1 MDVFPGSN
9 TQLAS
14 ALAQS
19 VQFITERLGKAQ
31 VSMVLGS
38 GLGNFWKR
46 LGNCE
51 SIPYGEI
58 PYMSAPDVP
67 GHSGRLYYGEV
78 GGMKIYCWGGRLHLY
93 EGYECYQTAIIAHI
107 SALLGC
113 HTMLLTNGAGGGM
126 KGMKPG
132 CAMIIRDHIN
142 LEGFNTLDSYY
153 HSLYSQANFDP
164 QELYSPELCAIA
176 KEIGEREQFLP
187 IYEGTYFCCSGPT
200 FETQYE
206 TRSYIKL
213 GGDCFGMSTIPEV
226 LAARSYGLR
235 VLGMSLVTNLAT
247 CLLDEELSHIYVL
260 AQSDQAAN
268 AIEQLFC
275 KILER
280 IATLQPG
287 PVFDPAKVTIRPET
301 WHGLHNRHRQVRFS
315 GSEMRE
321 TVQWVQKLNNG
332 TKGADIAI
340 CCNGMDM
347 GHLEGKREVLM
358 ADLPNFPAFSRAG
371 RLGTMAFGALNGQQ
385 VAVLGSPTEEGFDPF
400 ESLFLAKLL
409 KEMGIL
415 HIHYRFP
422 AINIPPSEAIYM
434 QDYYSLTSQ
443 CLPSFLFTSSQP
455 TRISALGTANVVAWP
470 GPGLPSPAEREMGR
484 KLGGD
489 YVTIADMSILNAAGQ
504 VGLLHSGSIAAK
516 GSRVDLREVLERLS
530 GLGRAEEAAEVP
542 LALQDGARLPVKVM
556 TLFSL
561 RKWRNWPG
569 LLRLLGLLS
578 SL

>member
-1 MDVFPGSN
+1 MEAFPDSN
-9 TQLAS
+9 SQLAC

-19 VQFITERLGKAQ
+19 AQFITGRLGKAQ
-31 VSMVLGS
+31 VAMVLGS

-67 GHSGRLYYGEV
+67 GHSGRLYYGDV

-93 EGYECYQTAIIAHI
+93 EGYESYQTAIIAHI

-132 CAMIIRDHIN
+132 CAMIIKDHIN

-153 HSLYSQANFDP
+153 HSLYAEANFDP
-164 QELYSPELCAIA
+164 QELYSPELSAIA

-206 TRSYIKL
+206 TRSYMKL
-213 GGDCFGMSTIPEV
+213 GGDCFGMSTIPET
-226 LAARSYGLR
+226 LAARSYGMR

-247 CLLDEELSHIYVL
+247 CLLEGELSHIYVL

-280 IATLQPG
+280 IATLPAG
-287 PVFDPAKVTIRPET
+287 PTFDPAKITIRPET
-301 WHGLHNRHRQVRFS
+301 VHGLHNRHRRVQFS
-315 GSEMRE
+315 VSGMRE
-321 TVQWVQKLNNG
+321 TVQWVKRLNEG
-332 TKGADIAI
+332 TAGAGVAI
-340 CCNGMDM
+340 CCNGMKVCD
-347 GHLEGKREVLM
+347 LQGKREILM
-358 ADLPNFPAFSRAG
+358 TDLPNFPAFSQAG
-371 RLGTMAFGALNGQQ
+371 RQGTLTFGSLNGHPI
-385 VAVLGSPTEEGFDPF
+385 AVLNSPTEEGFDPF
-400 ESLFLAKLL
+400 ESLFLAKLI
-409 KEMGIL
+409 KELGIP
-415 HIHYRFP
+415 HIHYRFSAVNFP
-422 AINIPPSEAIYM
+422 SSEAVYV

-443 CLPSFLFTSSQP
+443 CLPTFLFTSSQP
-455 TRISALGTANVVAWP
+455 ACISALGSAKVVAWP
-470 GPGLPSPAEREMGR
+470 GPGLPSPAEREMGM

-489 YVTIADMSILNAAGQ
+489 YITIADMSLFNAAGQ
-504 VGLLHSGSIAAK
+504 VGLTHSGSIAVK
-516 GSRVDLREVLERLS
+516 GSQAELMAIVEKA
-530 GLGRAEEAAEVP
+530 GALGRTEEVAEVP
-542 LALQDGARLPVKVM
+542 VALHDGDLLPVKV
-556 TLFSL
+556 SHYIA
-561 RKWRNWPG
+561 RGNRG
-569 LLRLLGLLS
+569 IG
-578 SL
+578 